1 MAKIEQY
8 SRIIN
13 HAISTSGA
21 VFTVP
26 TSNDHTDETWL
37 ATDLYVGEF
46 GVNVTD
52 DKVYVRTSNGIIPV
66 ATGAT
71 TSGTGANILVFN
83 SPNINIGTTY
93 SANSLSP
100 NGVYYTD
107 LGTTSNRWKDLYLGG
122 SGTSKALI
130 DVNQGV
136 AMSDTTGGILVT
148 NNTSASGAAI
158 EIDTSSNINKAR
170 VLNLNS
176 RVVTNS
182 GSTNYNVTIASQTVS
197 MTNNSKAVVIAGS
210 NVTLQDGITDVVHLG
225 KGYSKTNNQS
235 EQVVVGGS
243 LAVRGVDDDG
253 STQYITSDWTT
264 KQSRLRTSNALMN
277 DLATIAWYDAGL
289 GGEVIQVKAHV
300 LATDIYNPTLVYS
313 AEISGVY
320 SINDSLS
327 LFEIGTPI
335 VLEWDSF
342 VQNGYVIPTVE
353 IGSDGTGVYVK
364 AQGNSTSTIQWLCT
378 YSYHRLVNVL

>member
-1 MAKIEQY
+1 MSKIEQY

-52 DKVYVRTSNGIIPV
+52 DKVYVRTSNGIIPLS
-66 ATGAT
+66 TGAT
-71 TSGTGANILVFN
+71 GSGTGANILVFN

-122 SGTSKALI
+122 SSTTVATI
-130 DVNQGV
+130 DANAGLAVKDV
-136 AMSDTTGGILVT
+136 DGGILVT
-148 NNTSASGAAI
+148 NNTISTGAPI
-158 EIDTSSNINKAR
+158 EVDTSSNVNKDR

-197 MTNNSKAVVIAGS
+197 MTNNTKAVVIAGS
-210 NVTLQDGITDVVHLG
+210 NVTLADGVTDIIHLG
-225 KGYSKTNNQS
+225 EGYSKTDYES
-235 EQVVVGGS
+235 EQVVAGGS
-243 LAVRGVDDDG
+243 LAVRGTDDDG
-253 STQYITSDWTT
+253 STQYNSSDWIT

-277 DLATIAWYDAGL
+277 DLSTIAWYDAGL
-289 GGEVIQVKAHV
+289 GGEVVQVKAHV
-300 LATDIYNPTLVYS
+300 MATDIADPSLVYS

-320 SINDSLS
+320 SIDASLN
-327 LFEIGTPI
+327 LYEIGTPI
-335 VLEWDSF
+335 VSEWCSF
-342 VQNGYVIPTVE
+342 TGTIPTVE
-353 IGSDGTGVYVK
+353 IGSDGSGVYIK
-364 AQGNSTSTIQWLCT
+364 AQGNSTNTIQWLCS
-378 YSYHRLVNVL
+378 YSYHRLINVL

>member
-1 MAKIEQY
+1 MAKIEQF

-52 DKVYVRTSNGIIPV
+52 DKVYVRTSNGIIPLS
-66 ATGAT
+66 TGST
-71 TSGTGANILVFN
+71 SSGTGASILVFN

-107 LGTTSNRWKDLYLGG
+107 LGTTSNRWKDLFLGG
-122 SGTSKALI
+122 SSTTAATIDANGALA
-130 DVNQGV
+130 VK
-136 AMSDTTGGILVT
+136 DTDGGILVT
-148 NNTSASGAAI
+148 NDAISTGAPI
-158 EIDTSSNINKAR
+158 EVDTSSNTNKER

-197 MTNNSKAVVIAGS
+197 MTNNTKAVVIAGS
-210 NVTLQDGITDVVHLG
+210 NVTLADGVTDIVHLG
-225 KGYSKTNNQS
+225 EGYSKVDYQS
-235 EQVVVGGS
+235 EQVVAGGS

-253 STQYITSDWTT
+253 STQYNSSDWIT

-277 DLATIAWYDAGL
+277 DLATIAWFDAGL
-289 GGEVIQVKAHV
+289 GGEVVQVKAHV
-300 LATDIYNPTLVYS
+300 MATDIANPALVYS

-320 SINDSLS
+320 SIDESLN
-327 LFEIGTPI
+327 LYEIGTPI
-335 VLEWDSF
+335 VLEWNSF
-342 VQNGYVIPTVE
+342 TGTIPTVE
-353 IGSDGTGVYVK
+353 IGSDGSGVYIK
-364 AQGNSTSTIQWLCT
+364 AQGNATNTIQWLCS
-378 YSYHRLVNVL
+378 YSYHRLINVL